1 MDSRKIIKDTEA
13 IAVGSW
19 ISYLN
24 SVRIEK
30 AISEMNEKIS
40 NQNFNFY
47 NAIKEIN
54 KTIIDI
60 DKKII
65 EKNRGGTKGMHGFIA
80 EAAQVGVGNAYS
92 LLKGEKRIY
101 KWVNDNGPSD
111 LFRNGVHIQQ
121 KFVNSGGKMSLD
133 ATKEHLEKYLDFLNK
148 GGKYQIPKDHYDR
161 IIYYLN
167 IPENVANKMPTSNGD
182 FSLKEWKYVHDF
194 FKDEKINLKDL
205 ESSRFTY
212 SSVQKNKIH
221 NTLNEEKDKIE
232 DINEN
237 IKEEIKI
244 NSKLKQK
251 PTFKEGMKATFISA
265 GIEGSTTFVLLLINK
280 IKKRKNISNFTEEDW
295 KEILKE
301 SGKDTVKGGVRGAS
315 IYALTN
321 FTSIT
326 GEFASSMVTAGFG
339 LAEQVNKYKKGEID
353 EIELIQNSE
362 LVCLEASISGLSSFI
377 GQTLIPIPVL
387 GAVIGNTV
395 GTMIYGLS
403 QKYFNE
409 KEQKIYQNYYKRIIS
424 SNIKFGKEY
433 NELIDLLNDSLKI
446 YFELVEDAFSVNI
459 YKALKGS
466 IALAKEIG
474 VNEENIL
481 DSEQKILEY
490 FMI

>member
-80 EAAQVGVGNAYS
+80 EAAEVGVGNAYS

-148 GGKYQIPKDHYDR
+148 GGKYQIPKDHYDS

-326 GEFASSMVTAGFG
+326 GGCSTTSFTRFFHSLPANLKS
-339 LAEQVNKYKKGEID
+339 KKFPC
-353 EIELIQNSE
+353 S
-362 LVCLEASISGLSSFI
+362 LS
-377 GQTLIPIPVL
+377 L
-387 GAVIGNTV
+387 
-395 GTMIYGLS
+395 
-403 QKYFNE
+403 
-409 KEQKIYQNYYKRIIS
+409 
-424 SNIKFGKEY
+424 
-433 NELIDLLNDSLKI
+433 
-446 YFELVEDAFSVNI
+446 
-459 YKALKGS
+459 
-466 IALAKEIG
+466 
-474 VNEENIL
+474 
-481 DSEQKILEY
+481 
-490 FMI
+490 